1 MSRSKHK
8 WKPASWINNLIM
20 KRCLCA
26 FLARDRVLL
35 ICFRFFFFFL
45 KKVHLLSCPQFFIS
59 FIFIIAVLLLIKY
72 ALSKHF
78 RNKNQGFVNYR
89 DHDSISAVC
98 VCYTN
103 RKDTQ
108 KSVNGDCLWE
118 AELVIHRKCP
128 KGFSFGAF
136 LMTQW

>member
-1 MSRSKHK
+1 MCFSSKRQ
-8 WKPASWINNLIM
+8 STVNL
-20 KRCLCA
+20 LQ
-26 FLARDRVLL
+26 V
-35 ICFRFFFFFL
+35 FFFFL

-59 FIFIIAVLLLIKY
+59 SIFIIAVLLLIKY

-89 DHDSISAVC
+89 EHDSISAVC
-98 VCYTN
+98 VCVIQT
-103 RKDTQ
+103 KDTQ
-108 KSVNGDCLWE
+108 KPVNGDCLWE